1 MEVFEVKK
9 EFEFP
14 EINVLVFLAANVMN
28 DDSDMPSE
36 DDDDM
41 GWG

>member
-1 MEVFEVKK
+1 MKK

-14 EINVLVFLAANVMN
+14 EINVLVFLAANIMN
-28 DDSDMPSE
+28 TNDSDMPPE

>member
-1 MEVFEVKK
+1 MKK

-14 EINVLVFLAANVMN
+14 EINLLVLEATNIMH
-28 DDSDMPSE
+28 DESMPGLE
-36 DDDDM
+36 DDDM

>member
-1 MEVFEVKK
+1 MKK

-14 EINVLVFLAANVMN
+14 EINVLVLLATDVMHT
-28 DDSDMPSE
+28 DSEVPGVE
-36 DDDDM
+36 DDDM